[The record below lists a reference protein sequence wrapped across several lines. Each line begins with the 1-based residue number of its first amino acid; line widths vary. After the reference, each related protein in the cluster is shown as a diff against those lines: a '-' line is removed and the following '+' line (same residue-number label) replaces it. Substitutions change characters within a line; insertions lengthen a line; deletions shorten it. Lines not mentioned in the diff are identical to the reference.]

1 MAVDNDF
8 VVSLDIGSSK
18 IVILLAEKVG
28 GRLEIFGHG
37 VGPSAGVDKG
47 LIVDIEKASKAI
59 NVVVEKARQSC
70 GNPAFLS
77 VRVNISDPHL
87 TTINRAG
94 QVLIANS
101 IISEKDVELA
111 LKSAKAVATSTNK
124 RIIDSVPNYFIIDK
138 DPVNHR
144 GDKVDNP
151 IGIEAKTLEASMHIV
166 TVSNQAVGAIQN
178 TVRKIKTHITREIGI
193 DRIVLNSMA
202 SSEPYISQD
211 EKDNGVCLIDIG
223 SGVTNMS
230 VFTNSGIVHSA
241 IFKSAGDQITK
252 EIAYAFNAS
261 FEEAERLKIQ
271 HGSTQV
277 KSLREDKLIK
287 FKQIGEREDCYLSSH
302 SLVEVI
308 ESAYLELFLLI
319 KQNLKSK
326 KLERS
331 LKSGFVLTGGGVK
344 IQDCDELFLKSFRSR
359 SKLGQI
365 DTTKI
370 TGNEMIISDPVYA
383 CAIGL
388 LLYEPN
394 KSYLEKIQP
403 DDSSSLVRRIKDS
416 FLKF

>member
-1 MAVDNDF
+1 MAVDNNF
-8 VVSLDIGSSK
+8 IVSLDIGSSK
-18 IVILLAEKVG
+18 IVVLIAEEVG
-28 GRLEIFGHG
+28 GRLEIIGHG
-37 VGPSAGVDKG
+37 VGPSAGVNKG
-47 LIVDIEKASKAI
+47 LIVDTEKASKAI
-59 NVVVEKARQSC
+59 KAVVGKANQSC
-70 GNPAFLS
+70 NFKILG

-87 TTINRAG
+87 ITINGAG

-111 LKSAKAVATSTNK
+111 LKSAKAVTTSTNK
-124 RIIDSVPNYFIIDK
+124 QVIDSVLNRFIINK
-138 DPVNHR
+138 NPINHQ
-144 GDKVDNP
+144 GDKVENP

-166 TVSNQAVGAIQN
+166 TVSNQVVGVIQN
-178 TVRKIKTHITREIGI
+178 TMREVKIGITRF
-193 DRIVLNSMA
+193 VLNSMA

-223 SGVTNMS
+223 SGVTNIS

-241 IFKSAGDQITK
+241 IFKSAGDQITE

-261 FEEAERLKIQ
+261 FEEAERLKTQ
-271 HGSTQV
+271 YGSAQV

-287 FKQIGEREDCYLSSH
+287 FKQIGEREECYLSSH

-308 ESAYLELFLLI
+308 EAAYLELFSLI

-344 IQDCDELFLKSFRSR
+344 IQGCDELFLKSFRVR

-365 DTTKI
+365 DITKI
-370 TGNEMIISDPVYA
+370 TGNEMIISDPVYS
-383 CAIGL
+383 CALGL

-394 KSYLEKIQP
+394 ESYLEKIQLDNSP
-403 DDSSSLVRRIKDS
+403 RLAHRISRIKDS
-416 FLKF
+416 LFKF